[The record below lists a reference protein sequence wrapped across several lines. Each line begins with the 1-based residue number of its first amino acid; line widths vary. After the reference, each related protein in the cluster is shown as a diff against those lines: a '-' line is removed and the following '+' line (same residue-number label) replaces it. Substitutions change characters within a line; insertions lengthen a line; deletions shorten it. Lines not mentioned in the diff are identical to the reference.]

1 MQILPQIKVDCT
13 IVETKE
19 KTTVVYTN
27 IMEAMQG
34 VIDNGYLATM
44 TFGESI
50 VPKILNNDMSS
61 PTLDINLIYERGHR
75 VYAKIKLTKLQ

>member
-13 IVETKE
+13 IIETKE
-19 KTTVVYTN
+19 KTTVVYNN

-34 VIDNGYLATM
+34 IIDNGQLASM
-44 TFGESI
+44 AFNEMI
-50 VPKILNNDMSS
+50 VPKVLNNDMSS